1 MDKTQIEQLVNEAK
15 AAREYAY
22 TPYSHFNVGAAVVT
36 DDGQHYRG
44 ANIENASFG
53 LTMCAERN
61 AIFAAASAG
70 ERHLAAIAVIA
81 DTETGVSPCGAC
93 RQVMTEFADADT
105 PVFLANLQGRIDTT
119 TVGALLPGYFTKG
132 DMDHD

>member
-1 MDKTQIEQLVNEAK
+1 MNKTEIERLVAEAK
-15 AAREYAY
+15 DARINAY

-36 DDGQHYRG
+36 DGGQHYTG

-70 ERHLAAIAVIA
+70 VRHIRAIAVIA
-81 DTETGVSPCGAC
+81 DTPNGVSPCGAC

-105 PVFLANLQGRIDTT
+105 PVYLSNLHGEVDAT
-119 TVGALLPGYFTKG
+119 TVGELLPGYFTKG